1 MRQFAGRRDELRHL
15 DQALE
20 RSSVAVITGTA
31 GTGKTTLAV
40 HWAARR
46 VSRFPNGQLHADL
59 RGFGP
64 AGTEPASPYR
74 VLSEFL
80 QALGVPADRV
90 PAEPSARIGLYRTL
104 LADKKVLVLLDN
116 AYDAQQVR
124 PLLPGGPGCF
134 AVITS
139 RDQFGNMIAREAAQ
153 GITLDPLG
161 VADARELLARR
172 LGTARVHAEPDAV
185 ADLISSAAGVPLALS
200 IIAAKAVKRPAP
212 SLRTLAEQMRS
223 AAESLFSLSVDEAT
237 AEVRAAISAARVSR
251 LLATRTS

>member
-1 MRQFAGRRDELRHL
+1 
-15 DQALE
+15 
-20 RSSVAVITGTA
+20 
-31 GTGKTTLAV
+31 
-40 HWAARR
+40 
-46 VSRFPNGQLHADL
+46 
-59 RGFGP
+59 
-64 AGTEPASPYR
+64 
-74 VLSEFL
+74 
-80 QALGVPADRV
+80 
-90 PAEPSARIGLYRTL
+90 
-104 LADKKVLVLLDN
+104 VLLDN

-200 IIAAKAVKRPAP
+200 VIAAKAVKRPAP

-223 AAESLFSLSVDEAT
+223 TRPPPKCARRSRPLAFPACWRRVPHSGIGAGTAGRAT
-237 AEVRAAISAARVSR
+237 ITSRRVFGCDNLLAARSAR
-251 LLATRTS
+251 LP